1 MIDMSAS
8 LFGESAAFRQKDS
21 DGNIREISYNEF
33 KSFVMSMGS
42 AFCDMSLQES
52 RVAVCA
58 SNCIEWC
65 VAYTAAAVYTLCAV
79 PIDKELPSDEIVR
92 ILKASDSK
100 VIVTDKK
107 VYRKLSQNDEFKTL
121 GIKII
126 GIGDFDSQAQVI
138 PFCELTEFKNTIPMP
153 IKEADSP
160 SVMLFTSGTTGKPK
174 AVMLSQKNICFD
186 ITAVRKTVKISHGES
201 ILSLLPL
208 HHTYECTI
216 TFLCCFYSGVA
227 ICFGGGLKDIY
238 KDFKIFK
245 PDILVLVPLILNNFY
260 KKLSSASQLCDE
272 KELKKK
278 CAEFFGGKLR
288 LTVCGAAPVRG
299 EVIASLNKM
308 GITAFQGYGLT
319 ECSPIALC
327 GRDGDIVS
335 NSVGLPLP
343 GTQAKIINCDENG
356 IGEICV
362 KGDMVMLGYY
372 ESGQILSPL
381 DSDGWFHT
389 GDLGYCDESGHYY
402 ITGRLKNVIVTDN
415 GKNIYPEELETL
427 LLQYPFI
434 DEALV
439 FEGKDRRGNAAVCAK
454 IVTQAD
460 CDAVKDAI
468 SQLNAANAS
477 YKAIKHFELCAEL
490 PKNAA
495 HKIIRSQ

>member
-1 MIDMSAS
+1 MSVSA
-8 LFGESAAFRQKDS
+8 FGDSAAFRQKDS
-21 DGNIREISYNEF
+21 AGNIIEISYIDF

-42 AFCDMSLQES
+42 ALCDMSLDKS

-58 SNCIEWC
+58 SNCFEWC
-65 VAYTAAAVYTLCAV
+65 AAYTAAAVYTLCAV
-79 PIDKELPSDEIVR
+79 PIDKELPSNEIIR

-100 VIVTDKK
+100 AIVTDKK
-107 VYRKLSQNDEFKTL
+107 VYRKLLHNDEFKSL

-126 GIGDFDSQAQVI
+126 GIGDFDNSEVI
-138 PFCELTEFKNTIPMP
+138 PFCKLTEFKNIIPMP
-153 IKEADSP
+153 IKRADSP

-186 ITAVRKTVKISHGES
+186 ISAVLKTVKISHGES

-216 TFLCCFYSGVA
+216 TFLCCFYSGVS

-245 PDILVLVPLILNNFY
+245 PNILILVPLILNNFY

-272 KELKKK
+272 KELAKK
-278 CAEFFGGKLR
+278 CAEFFGGRLR
-288 LTVCGAAPVRG
+288 LMVSGAAPVSG
-299 EVIASLNKM
+299 EVIDALNKM

-327 GRDGDIVS
+327 GRDGDIVPD
-335 NSVGLPLP
+335 SVGLPLP

-372 ESGQILSPL
+372 ESGKILPPF

-415 GKNIYPEELETL
+415 GKNIYPEELETQL
-427 LLQYPFI
+427 MQYPFI

-439 FEGKDRRGNAAVCAK
+439 FEGQDRRGNAAVCAK

-460 CDAVKDAI
+460 YDTVKSAVAE
-468 SQLNAANAS
+468 LNASNVS
-477 YKAIKHFELCAEL
+477 YKAIKHFEICTEL
-490 PKNAA
+490 QKNAA
-495 HKIIRSQ
+495 HKIIRRQ